1 MTTVKIVK
9 VLGSSEESWD
19 DAAEQ
24 AVATASETIE
34 GISGIEVEGR
44 TANVEDGE
52 ITEYK
57 TTVEVAFPV
66 KEQQR

>member
-19 DAAEQ
+19 DAAQE
-24 AVATASETIE
+24 AVRTASETIE
-34 GISGIEVEGR
+34 GITGVEIEDK
-44 TANVEDGE
+44 TAKVEDGQ
-52 ITEYK
+52 IVEYK

-66 KEQQR
+66 KEQQ

>member
-19 DAAEQ
+19 AAAEK
-24 AVATASETIE
+24 AVRTASETIDDIT
-34 GISGIEVEGR
+34 GVEVEDR
-44 TANVEDGE
+44 TARVENGE

-57 TTVEVAFPV
+57 TTGEAAFPV
-66 KEQQR
+66 KGQGD